1 MEKIE
6 HTSRSKR
13 RGRIIALVVI
23 VTVVVAIAVGI
34 GVGVAVTQSH
44 DRSAG
49 NDRVGNPSVSTST
62 RLR

>member
-6 HTSRSKR
+6 LASRRKS

-49 NDRVGNPSVSTST
+49 NDRGGKPSVSTSPK
-62 RLR
+62 L